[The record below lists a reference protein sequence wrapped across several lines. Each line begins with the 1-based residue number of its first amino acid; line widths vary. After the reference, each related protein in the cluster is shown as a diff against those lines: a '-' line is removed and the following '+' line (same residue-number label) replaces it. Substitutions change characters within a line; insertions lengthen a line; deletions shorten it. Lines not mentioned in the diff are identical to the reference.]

1 MWVNCR
7 SLGRFICFEIEIRFR
22 SQEITNYFRSLG
34 RWKRES
40 WIKIQ
45 VSPSPNY
52 WFLKNSCW
60 WEPAWFRTCN
70 PKISGWTFLATENLD
85 LGESSP
91 AKFLQKKI
99 RTFWVGKTSKT
110 RFLRKLPGL
119 QSPKHWFLKNVFF
132 GFVAPQK
139 HQRGMLNSWV

>member
-7 SLGRFICFEIEIRFR
+7 SLGRFIYFEIEIRFR
-22 SQEITNYFRSLG
+22 SQEIINYFRSLG

-40 WIKIQ
+40 WIKIRI
-45 VSPSPNY
+45 SPSPNY

-70 PKISGWTFLATENLD
+70 PEISGWTPLATGFGPGGIEP
-85 LGESSP
+85 GQVSP
-91 AKFLQKKI
+91 KKNW
-99 RTFWVGKTSKT
+99 TFWVAKTSKT
-110 RFLRKLPGL
+110 TFLRKLPGL